1 MTISPLGDSAII
13 VDFADEVSDQDRLL
27 ARALAAAQALELAR
41 IPGVVDITSAYQSV
55 AVFFDV
61 ARIQREPPVEEKV
74 YSIIGRS
81 NRGRSIQKRVIEIP
95 VCYDEE
101 FALDLTRVVS
111 HTSLTPNAIAVLHSS
126 AEYTVACVGFVPGF
140 PFLAG
145 LSEKL
150 RVPRLETPRT
160 KVPPGSVAIANAQA
174 GIYPFES
181 PGGWNVIG
189 RTPLLLFRLNENPPT
204 FLQPGD
210 RVRFRRMSRQEF
222 EAKEKS
228 RWEH

>member
-1 MTISPLGDSAII
+1 MTISPLGDSAMI
-13 VDFADEVSDQDRLL
+13 VDFGDEVPDQDRLL
-27 ARALAAAQALELAR
+27 TRALAAAQALESAR

-55 AVFFDV
+55 AVFFDL
-61 ARIQREPPVEEKV
+61 ARIQRDPPVEEKV

-81 NRGRSIQKRVIEIP
+81 NPVWSIRRRAIEIP

-101 FALDLTRVVS
+101 FALDLKRVVN
-111 HTSLTPNAIAVLHSS
+111 HTSLTCDAIAVLHSS
-126 AEYTVACVGFVPGF
+126 AEYTVACIGFVPGF

-189 RTPLLLFRLNENPPT
+189 RTPMLLFRQNENPPT
-204 FLQPGD
+204 LLQPGD
-210 RVRFRRMSRQEF
+210 RVRFRRMSREEF
-222 EAKEKS
+222 EVKE
-228 RWEH
+228 E